1 MKNKL
6 KVLGLSLVI
15 LAGVFTCLHLFGG
28 EALAEDGGGD
38 WRKSYDLV
46 MLWVNFGILAFV
58 VVKFG
63 KNPLMSFLRMQRDE
77 VAAEISDLENEKA
90 LVTESINEARKTL
103 AESDARFAELKE
115 MIIRM
120 GEKRRQDLIDGAEQE
135 SQFMM
140 SMAEQK
146 VGGYILAAKKTFKEK
161 LIDASVNLAMSR
173 LPDQINEEDNQR
185 MVNQYLSTVARKL
198 H

>member
-6 KVLGLSLVI
+6 KVFSLSLVI
-15 LAGVFTCLHLFGG
+15 LAGVLTCLHLWGG
-28 EALAEDGGGD
+28 EALAEEGGGD

-46 MLWVNFGILAFV
+46 MLWINFGILAFV

-90 LVTESINEARKTL
+90 QVTESINEARQTM
-103 AESDARFAELKE
+103 ADSDARFAELKE

-120 GEKRRQDLIDGAEQE
+120 GEKKRQDLIDSAEQE

-146 VGGYILAAKKTFKEK
+146 VGGYILAAKRTFKEK
-161 LIDASVNLAMSR
+161 LIDASVSLALSR